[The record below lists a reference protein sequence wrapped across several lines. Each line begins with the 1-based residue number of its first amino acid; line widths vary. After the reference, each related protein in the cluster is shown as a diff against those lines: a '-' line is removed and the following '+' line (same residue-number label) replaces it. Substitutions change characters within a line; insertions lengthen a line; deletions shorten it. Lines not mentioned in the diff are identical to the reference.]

1 MESGVLI
8 IFARIVRHKTCASV
22 LLLLASLASA
32 STHFPQ
38 TKVVFTLENNYHSAQ
53 KREVHRHPWQESSH
67 GHNHRIHVSNNAP
80 GRGSSVAEAW
90 RAECEEGREING
102 NQLSSPTYIGA
113 VGWHPR
119 SEGYQQRQKS
129 SSEDD
134 KPKVPIDER
143 RIWDRHLTIS
153 STEPARQTERDE
165 SAVITKINVATRNN
179 FKTRPRDR
187 YRSRDG
193 IPIKNKTN
201 GGY

>member
-8 IFARIVRHKTCASV
+8 FCARIVRHKTSASV
-22 LLLLASLASA
+22 LLLLAILTSLANA

-38 TKVVFTLENNYHSAQ
+38 TKVVLPLVNSYHTPQ
-53 KREVHRHPWQESSH
+53 KREVH
-67 GHNHRIHVSNNAP
+67 GHNDRIHVSNNAS
-80 GRGSSVAEAW
+80 GRGSSEAVAW
-90 RAECEEGREING
+90 RAESEEEREING

-113 VGWHPR
+113 VGWHAR
-119 SEGYQQRQKS
+119 REGYQQRQKS

-143 RIWDRHLTIS
+143 RIWGRHSTIN
-153 STEPARQTERDE
+153 STEAARQTERDE
-165 SAVITKINVATRNN
+165 SAVLTRINVAPRIN
-179 FKTRPRDR
+179 FKTRPRDPN
-187 YRSRDG
+187 RSRDV